1 LQQRQSVAKEVNHMQ
16 SRPNSILGRNSRSAP
31 ANWWL
36 ALALGL
42 GLLASAHVRPAQ
54 ALSPDKPALVSQEL
68 RPKPDSALSWF
79 DLREGKGPTAAD
91 GMRLKVHYTGW
102 LYEPAAPQ
110 GLGKQFDS
118 SIPRKTPFEF
128 VLGAHQVIRGWE
140 EAVAGLKVGGKRR
153 VFIAPE
159 LAYGERGAGGVIP
172 PNATLVFD
180 IELLALEPAP

>member
-1 LQQRQSVAKEVNHMQ
+1 MQNRPMSIPAKM
-16 SRPNSILGRNSRSAP
+16 SPLAP
-31 ANWWL
+31 ANRWL

-54 ALSPDKPALVSQEL
+54 ALSPDKSAPTSQVM
-68 RPKPDSALSWF
+68 RPNPDSALSWF
-79 DLREGKGPTAAD
+79 DVREGKGPTATD

-180 IELLALEPAP
+180 IELLALEPTP